1 VAPLSSAAF
10 AAALARRSRDELAAF
25 VAALERAR
33 GRSARVEDGA
43 VVVEDGDDGDDG
55 VGERRLWVHDP
66 GRLCSRTARF
76 ARFARALR
84 CRPVDPPPD
93 ADGAVTPLRGP
104 PAPSDVPVV
113 DADDLRDLA
122 LYGVPAAARD
132 RLFRTHLGC
141 SPTAAPDAT
150 TRSPA
155 LVAAGVVLAALV
167 VVGLAAGIPPD
178 APGGVAGQPT
188 PSATD
193 DAPAER
199 YPPGLTEAGVADP
212 QALGRAHED
221 TLSGESYT
229 LRSTRT
235 VRTTDGDVRSRLSV
249 TVQVDERRAFLARAE
264 TAGPAAPVFLGD
276 PPARGVYWSNG
287 TTYARRLTSDGER
300 VYNTFDPVGR
310 AGTWRYWT
318 ATVPFGGDRAGPAAT
333 YANLFAATETRVLTT
348 REPDGVRRYFV
359 VGETLAP
366 TGVEG
371 SAVENAA
378 LEAAVTPSGVVRAFS
393 LAYEAT
399 VDGERVTVRWRVG
412 YEAVGRTSVREP
424 AWLDRALR
432 GERTTANGA
441 TNESDTVTTAAAPT
455 SWHAASP
462 TPVTASRAAYAP

>member
-1 VAPLSSAAF
+1 MAPLSRAAF
-10 AAALARRSRDELAAF
+10 AAALVRRSRDELAAF
-25 VAALERAR
+25 VAAVERAR
-33 GRSARVEDGA
+33 GRSARVEDG
-43 VVVEDGDDGDDG
+43 VVVVDDGD
-55 VGERRLWVHDP
+55 GEWRLWVHDP
-66 GRLCSRTARF
+66 GRLGSRTARF
-76 ARFARALR
+76 ARALR
-84 CRPVDPPPD
+84 RRAVDPPPD
-93 ADGAVTPLRGP
+93 ADGVVTPLRDP
-104 PAPSDVPVV
+104 PASSDLPVV

-122 LYGVPAAARD
+122 LYGVPVAERD
-132 RLFRTHLGC
+132 RLFRTHLGR

-167 VVGLAAGIPPD
+167 VVGLAAGVPPD
-178 APGGVAGQPT
+178 VSGGVGERPT
-188 PSATD
+188 SPAAD
-193 DAPAER
+193 DTPAER

-212 QALGRAHED
+212 QALGSAHEGA
-221 TLSGESYT
+221 LSNESYT

-235 VRTTDGDVRSRLSV
+235 VQTTDGDVRSRLSV

-318 ATVPFGGDRAGPAAT
+318 ATVPFGGGRAGPAET
-333 YANLFAATETRVLTT
+333 YADLFGAAETRVVTT

-378 LEAAVTPSGVVRAFS
+378 LEAAVTPSGVVQALS

-399 VDGERVTVRWRVG
+399 VDGERVIVRWRVS
-412 YEAVGRTSVREP
+412 YEAVGRTTVREP

-432 GERTTANGA
+432 GERTTANETA
-441 TNESDTVTTAAAPT
+441 NESDAVTTATPT
-455 SWHAASP
+455 SWHSASP